1 MRPEVPTIF
10 TSQTQQRGTAMLAQA
25 LGPVVQAAL
34 DDPEITEI
42 MLNPDGQLWTEVQG
56 QAPQPTPHKLSPAQA
71 ERIIRLLATH
81 VGLEAGRDHPIV
93 SAELPG
99 SGDRFEGLLPPVA
112 SAPCFVIRK
121 PARKLWSLEDYVEAA
136 IMSPFQCELL
146 TAAIELKRN
155 ILIIGGTASGKT
167 TLANALL
174 AEVAKSID
182 RIVIL
187 EDTRELQ
194 VASRNMVQ
202 LKSSDNVDLRMLV
215 KSTLRLRPD
224 RIVIGE
230 VRGSEALELLK
241 AWNTGHSGGIATCH
255 ANGARAGLLRL
266 EQLCLEAI
274 ATAPRALIAEAVHII
289 VVISGKGA
297 DRRVTDIWEC
307 QGLSSVGDY
316 ALRSLLPLAA
326 VCPADDPICVS
337 VNSHA
342 STGEPS

>member
-1 MRPEVPTIF
+1 MRPEVQSF
-10 TSQTQQRGTAMLAQA
+10 ATSQSQLRGTAMLAQA
-25 LGPVVQAAL
+25 FGPAVQAAL
-34 DDPEITEI
+34 DDPDITEI
-42 MLNPDGQLWTEVQG
+42 MLNPDGQLSTEIQG
-56 QAPQPTPHKLSPAQA
+56 EAPQPTPHRLSAIQA

-81 VGLEAGRDHPIV
+81 VGVEAGRDHPII
-93 SAELPG
+93 SAELPC
-99 SGDRFEGLLPPVA
+99 SGERFEGLLPPVA
-112 SAPCFVIRK
+112 PAPCFVIRK
-121 PARKLWSLEDYVEAA
+121 PARQIWTLDDYVETRVLT
-136 IMSPFQCELL
+136 PFQCELL
-146 TAAIELKRN
+146 IAAIELRRN

-174 AEVAKSID
+174 REIAKSSD
-182 RIVIL
+182 RLIVL

-194 VASRNMVQ
+194 VSSRNAVQ

-230 VRGSEALELLK
+230 VRGREALELLK

-255 ANGARAGLLRL
+255 ANGARSGLLRL

-297 DRRVTDIWEC
+297 DRRVTDICEC

-326 VCPADDPICVS
+326 VSNADDPICVS
-337 VNSHA
+337 ANSHA